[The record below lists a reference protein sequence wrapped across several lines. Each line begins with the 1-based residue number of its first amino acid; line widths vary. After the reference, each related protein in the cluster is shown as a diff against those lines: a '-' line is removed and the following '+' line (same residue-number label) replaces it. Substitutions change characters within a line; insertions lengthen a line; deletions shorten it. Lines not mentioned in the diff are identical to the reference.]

1 MEKLSANSKLGQRY
15 VEAYKASTWHTL
27 KDAYVKPSAAKQAAF
42 ERCQQKCE
50 AENGDRLRV
59 ISANHQFF
67 AVAFEVKNS
76 FGATGLRVITKYH
89 DYLITKYHDYLIYSG
104 STL

>member
-1 MEKLSANSKLGQRY
+1 MKKLNANSKLGQRY
-15 VEAYKASTWHTL
+15 VEAYEVSTWHTL

-59 ISANHQFF
+59 ISVNCQFF
-67 AVAFEVKNS
+67 AVAFEVTTTL
-76 FGATGLRVITKYH
+76 GATELRVITKCH
-89 DYLITKYHDYLIYSG
+89 DYLITFGDKL
-104 STL
+104 

>member
-27 KDAYVKPSAAKQAAF
+27 KEAYRKPSAAKQAAF
-42 ERCQQKCE
+42 KRCQQKCE

-59 ISANHQFF
+59 ISAGRQFF
-67 AVAFEVKNS
+67 TVAFEVGNS
-76 FGATGLRVITKYH
+76 FGATELRVITKYH
-89 DYLITKYHDYLIYSG
+89 DYLIYFGTSL
-104 STL
+104 